1 MNYTIE
7 KYNEVGRLTE
17 SFSEEGQ
24 DLLKDAELFS
34 TGTHRGRTYTV
45 DHLEALASSF
55 NKEDMIPIQLD
66 HSESVKDTLGFLES
80 VSVVGN
86 KLIGKLR
93 IVEDSIKQRVQ
104 KGLAKKVSISFY
116 TDKEGNPSRI
126 REVSLVAFP
135 QLKGAQLFY
144 EQEQPLK
151 YSPQEVYEAF
161 SVTMEAIAQEEKSF
175 NEEYKQYVKSLGIK

>member
-34 TGTHRGRTYTV
+34 TGKHRGKTYTSN
-45 DHLEALASSF
+45 DLHALASSF

-66 HSESVKDTLGFLES
+66 HSQSAKDTVGFLES
-80 VSVVGN
+80 VKVVGE
-86 KLIGKLR
+86 KLMGTVR
-93 IVEDSIKQRVQ
+93 IIEDSIKQRVQ

-116 TDKEGNPSRI
+116 TDEKGNPTRI

-135 QLKGAQLFY
+135 QLKGAQLFH
-144 EQEQPLK
+144 EQAATHK
-151 YSPQEVYEAF
+151 YTPKEVYQAF
-161 SVTMEAIAQEEKSF
+161 SVTMEAIAKEEQSF
-175 NEEYKQYVKSLGIK
+175 EEEYNQYVKSLGIK

>member
-1 MNYTIE
+1 M
-7 KYNEVGRLTE
+7 E

-34 TGTHRGRTYTV
+34 TGKHRGRNYTSK
-45 DHLEALASSF
+45 DLHALASSF

-66 HSESVKDTLGFLES
+66 HSESAKDTVGFLEN
-80 VSVVGN
+80 VKVVGE
-86 KLIGKLR
+86 KLMGTVR
-93 IVEDSIKQRVQ
+93 IIEDSIKQRVQ

-116 TDKEGNPSRI
+116 TDEKGYPTRI

-135 QLKGAQLFY
+135 QLKGAQLFS

-161 SVTMEAIAQEEKSF
+161 SLAMDAKAREERSF
-175 NEEYKQYVKSLGIK
+175 EEEYKQYVKSLGIK